1 MSKRSESALA
11 RWRGIIE
18 QHEASGLPVARF
30 CKERG
35 VPESSFFAWRRRL
48 RAAGPLP
55 AFIEVRAKAP
65 HADGDAT
72 RGVDAARG
80 TAESSSPPIELLLPG
95 DRRLLVRGG
104 FDRQLLADLVRTI
117 EALEPQAAPA
127 PGASA

>member
-1 MSKRSESALA
+1 MAAKISGMSKRSESALA
-11 RWRGIIE
+11 RWRGIIG

-48 RAAGPLP
+48 RAAGPSP

-65 HADGDAT
+65 DAGGDAA

-80 TAESSSPPIELLLPG
+80 AAESSSPIELLLPG
-95 DRRLLVRGG
+95 GRRLLVRGG
-104 FDRQLLADLVRTI
+104 FDRQLLTDLVGTL
-117 EALEPQAAPA
+117 EALETGTLA
-127 PGASA
+127 